1 MRVYNREEAIF
12 RINSLSKAGRAC
24 IFIINYDQTMS
35 YVEELSDINDNE
47 CKFYFNGNTN
57 MVKTFCGDKHKEE
70 PEWNIFPESTTDYKR
85 SFDIV
90 QSNIKEG
97 NSYLANLTCRIPIKT
112 NIGLETIFNHS
123 EAPYKLWI
131 KDKLVCFSPETF
143 VKINNRKISSF
154 PMKGTIDAT
163 IVNAAEVLMKN
174 EKEAAEHATIV
185 DLIRND
191 ISIVATDVKVDRYR
205 YIENINTN
213 KGAILQTSS
222 EISGILPDHYTDNI
236 GDVIFSM
243 LPAGS
248 ITGAPKKK
256 TVDIISE
263 AENYNRGFYTGIMGI
278 YQNGCIDSAV
288 MIRFIDQENGQMYFK
303 AGGGITAKSKW
314 IDEYN
319 EIIQKVYVPIF

>member
-1 MRVYNREEAIF
+1 MRIYNREEAIS
-12 RINSLSKAGRAC
+12 RINSLSRADKEYL
-24 IFIINYDQTMS
+24 FIINYDQTMS
-35 YVEELSDINDNE
+35 YVEELSNIDDDE
-47 CKFYFNGNTN
+47 CKFYLNGITN
-57 MVKTFCGDKHKEE
+57 NLDPFCNDDYKDE

-112 NIGLETIFNHS
+112 NIGLKTIFNYS
-123 EAPYKLWI
+123 TAPYKLWI
-131 KDKLVCFSPETF
+131 KDKMVCFSPETF
-143 VKINNRKISSF
+143 VRIDSRKISSF

-163 IVNAAEVLMKN
+163 ITDAPTELISN

-205 YIENINTN
+205 YIDKIMTN

-222 EISGILPDHYTDNI
+222 EISGTLPNNYTDNI
-236 GDVIFSM
+236 GDIIFSL

-256 TVDIISE
+256 TVNIISE

-278 YQNGCIDSAV
+278 YKYGCIDSAV
-288 MIRFIDQENGQMYFK
+288 MIRFIDQENGQLYFK

-314 IDEYN
+314 MDEYN

>member
-1 MRVYNREEAIF
+1 MRVYNREEAIS
-12 RINSLSKAGRAC
+12 RINSLSKAGREYL
-24 IFIINYDQTMS
+24 FIINYDQTMS
-35 YVEELSDINDNE
+35 YIEEISDIDDNE
-47 CKFYFNGNTN
+47 CKFYMKGKANI
-57 MVKTFCGDKHKEE
+57 GDSYYNDNHREE
-70 PEWNIFPESTTDYKR
+70 PEWNIFPESTTKYKR

-112 NIGLETIFNHS
+112 NIDLDTIFS
-123 EAPYKLWI
+123 RSSAPYKLWI
-131 KDKLVCFSPETF
+131 KDKMVCFSPETF
-143 VKINNRKISSF
+143 VQINNRKISSF

-163 IVNAAEVLMKN
+163 IDDASEVLIAN

-191 ISIVATDVKVDRYR
+191 LSIIATNVKVDRYR
-205 YIENINTN
+205 YIERIKTN

-222 EISGILPDHYTDNI
+222 EISGKLPDHYTDHL
-236 GDVIFSM
+236 GDIIFSM

-278 YQNGCIDSAV
+278 CQNGCVDSAV
-288 MIRFIDQENGQMYFK
+288 MIRFIDQENGQLYFK
-303 AGGGITAKSKW
+303 AGGGITSKSKW
-314 IDEYN
+314 IEEYN
-319 EIIQKVYVPIF
+319 EIIQKIYVPIF